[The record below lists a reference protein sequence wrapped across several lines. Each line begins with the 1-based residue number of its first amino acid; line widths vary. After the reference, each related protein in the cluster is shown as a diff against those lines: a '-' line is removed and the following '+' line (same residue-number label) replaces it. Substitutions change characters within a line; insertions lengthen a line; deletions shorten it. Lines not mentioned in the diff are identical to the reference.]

1 MENLPNELLSEIL
14 GFVHPVYDGLI
25 KLSTVCHRW
34 NEIIHKTPSLWE
46 HFHLKLVQ
54 LTKQEKNITFRCLR
68 EYNVFIKCLRVP
80 ALHVVF
86 GYDYWFFIRIVTLEM
101 TNITCLDVPSDPSM
115 EPPTVCGLKKRR
127 ESKRIK
133 PLLFLGFVRH
143 RMDPVLQSASV
154 IN

>member
-34 NEIIHKTPSLWE
+34 NEIIHNTPSLWE

-80 ALHVVF
+80 ELHVVF
-86 GYDYWFFIRIVTLEM
+86 GY
-101 TNITCLDVPSDPSM
+101 
-115 EPPTVCGLKKRR
+115 GLLVLH
-127 ESKRIK
+127 SYCN
-133 PLLFLGFVRH
+133 LGDDKHHLPRC
-143 RMDPVLQSASV
+143 A
-154 IN
+154 